1 MTRLVQ
7 QPKQNETKVKNHRPW
22 ILSHANALLLIKIID
37 KQRQNTGLYINPHA
51 TETVRIAAT
60 RPKITSL
67 VLTTS
72 CACRGQGR
80 QQGAGCSV
88 GVPGSRRSIDKVLA
102 AARRTDV
109 GATGMMQ
116 AAARSARVQRRRW
129 PWGRWDRWRRRWLNK
144 GGEEKEAHRDEI
156 LTNLFFSC
164 YTQGYR
170 IDLINSMRQDFW
182 KIQLVLRRRD
192 KRGWVRLF
200 CVQILITRISG

>member
-1 MTRLVQ
+1 M
-7 QPKQNETKVKNHRPW
+7 
-22 ILSHANALLLIKIID
+22 
-37 KQRQNTGLYINPHA
+37 
-51 TETVRIAAT
+51 
-60 RPKITSL
+60 
-67 VLTTS
+67 
-72 CACRGQGR
+72 
-80 QQGAGCSV
+80 

-116 AAARSARVQRRRW
+116 AAARSAWGERRRG
-129 PWGRWDRWRRRWLNK
+129 PGGRWDRWSRQGLNK

-156 LTNLFFSC
+156 LTDLFFSC

-192 KRGWVRLF
+192 KRG
-200 CVQILITRISG
+200 